1 MAVKEILLEIDQE
14 IARLEQV
21 RQLLGGVGVSL
32 RGRSGVAGYELTPM
46 RRKRNITP
54 EGRQR
59 IVDAVKRRWAA
70 QKKAAALQQ

>member
-1 MAVKEILLEIDQE
+1 MSVKEILLEIDQE

-21 RQLLGGVGVSL
+21 RFLLGGVGVSL
-32 RGRSGVAGYELTPM
+32 RGHNGVVGFELTPM

-70 QKKAAALQQ
+70 QKQAAALQN